1 MNRIS
6 YIEHKYNKK
15 LGQIVEDMRNEGKTM
30 NQIADELGLAVTTLY
45 NHLRKDT
52 TSTPEGVG
60 LRVADPTETP

>member
-30 NQIADELGLAVTTLY
+30 NQIADKLGLAVTTLY
-45 NHLRKDT
+45 NHLRKD
-52 TSTPEGVG
+52 EN
-60 LRVADPTETP
+60 